1 MSKFSKCKRKI
12 QDYHGQQCSVSHN
25 AYVIMVKNKGDS
37 VKRWKMPC
45 MVQQYLRDKNTTF
58 NAWMHTH
65 VYNFFVS

>member
-1 MSKFSKCKRKI
+1 MIDKMTAEDGNSRD
-12 QDYHGQQCSVSHN
+12 Q
-25 AYVIMVKNKGDS
+25 NKGDS

-65 VYNFFVS
+65 VYNFFAS